1 MTPIWTHSNA
11 PMPPTWKRGG
21 SCARPVARSRQAW
34 DRIAVG
40 YDRTNTPTQMWLG
53 GEGVRRAGLREGM
66 SFLDVAAGSGA
77 LSIPAARLG
86 GRVFAT
92 DQSAVMLELLE
103 ARARSEGL
111 SIETGVMD
119 GHALEFAD
127 ASFDIVG
134 SQFGV
139 MLFPDMP
146 KGIDEMARVAR
157 PGGRVL
163 VHAYGDPRQID
174 FIGFFVEAVRAVR
187 TRLSN
192 PVHVGIGSK
201 PR

>member
-1 MTPIWTHSNA
+1 
-11 PMPPTWKRGG
+11 
-21 SCARPVARSRQAW
+21 
-34 DRIAVG
+34 
-40 YDRTNTPTQMWLG
+40 
-53 GEGVRRAGLREGM
+53 
-66 SFLDVAAGSGA
+66 
-77 LSIPAARLG
+77 
-86 GRVFAT
+86 
-92 DQSAVMLELLE
+92 MLELLE
-103 ARARSEGL
+103 ARARGEGL